1 MVTIWPLSTPGRD
14 LDLAPLGGAYLAASI
29 ALEARIGNRFARAV
43 ASIARA
49 HVLNP
54 AEGRVRRH
62 ANLARA
68 VASLAGLRASARLRT
83 RAVAGFAGFIPHQ
96 IDFLFTALGGFLK
109 AQAHFIANIVATNR
123 AIVPATASGAAAH
136 AAAKEGIE
144 NIFKT
149 EAAKAAEIAGICP
162 AASRASAAVH
172 ALVPIAVVRR
182 ALLGIWTAPHT
193 PR

>member
-1 MVTIWPLSTPGRD
+1 M
-14 LDLAPLGGAYLAASI
+14 
-29 ALEARIGNRFARAV
+29 

-68 VASLAGLRASARLRT
+68 VASLAGLRASARLRA

-123 AIVPATASGAAAH
+123 AIVPAAASGAAAH

-182 ALLGIWTAPHT
+182 ALLGIGQHLIRLVDFLKLGFGLFIARVHVGVVLF
-193 PR
+193 R